1 MMMMLPCWCIVLKLV
16 AAAGG
21 QIVGGSC
28 LIVLLSLFDVEFLQV
43 MMGGCDAVA
52 GAWPGAS
59 FLTWTVM
66 VWGVH

>member
-28 LIVLLSLFDVEFLQV
+28 LIVLLIFGMEFLQV

-52 GAWPGAS
+52 GVEPGA
-59 FLTWTVM
+59 LPLPWTVM
-66 VWGVH
+66 V

>member
-1 MMMMLPCWCIVLKLV
+1 MLKLV

-28 LIVLLSLFDVEFLQV
+28 LIVLSSLFDVEFLQV

-52 GAWPGAS
+52 GAGPGALPLPWT
-59 FLTWTVM
+59 LTV
-66 VWGVH
+66 